1 MTCGRAPLGAMSQCS
16 GSRASWLMQCSKSTN
31 GVSVG
36 MPWSPPSELRRR
48 SSLFAWSTLA
58 ARITIVFSCD
68 RVLAPILL
76 LARRS
81 RRHPHR
87 SRGRPHRSLR
97 RSRRHPHRSRGRPHH
112 SLRRSRRHPH
122 PSRGRPH
129 QSLRRSRR
137 RRSFSVQSS
146 STRTMMAMRRRARVP
161 HRCAMLTS
169 PAVDHESNRALERAP
184 VAPVAPRMMRTG

>member
-16 GSRASWLMQCSKSTN
+16 GLRASWLMQCTKSTN
-31 GVSVG
+31 GASMG
-36 MPWSPPSELRRR
+36 MPWSPPSELRQR

-58 ARITIVFSCD
+58 ARITIAFSCD
-68 RVLAPILL
+68 RRLARILL

-81 RRHPHR
+81 QRHPHR
-87 SRGRPHRSLR
+87 SRGRPHPSLR
-97 RSRRHPHRSRGRPHH
+97 RSRRHPHR
-112 SLRRSRRHPH
+112 
-122 PSRGRPH
+122 SRGRPH

-146 STRTMMAMRRRARVP
+146 STRTMMAMTRRARVP
-161 HRCAMLTS
+161 RQCAMLTS